1 MKRSRRASR
10 AERPPFPPDA
20 ETRHA
25 LAESG
30 MTPFA
35 IERAMSQVLRLLRFD
50 FFKRRKQ
57 RLYTMLAMRMGLVTL
72 KEKVVAIAN
81 RHEKETGAALNAD
94 DFFVGAYKYLLVD
107 FGPADVDV
115 AIKELVGE
123 GILRQEN
130 LGGIVVLRP
139 TRKHLHVSTASL
151 RKVLDQMKLHLGI
164 RYAQEYDTEK
174 TYQV

>member
-1 MKRSRRASR
+1 MGKKERSRPVKP
-10 AERPPFPPDA
+10 PPFPPDA

-25 LAESG
+25 LVESG
-30 MTPFA
+30 MSPLA
-35 IERAMSQVLRLLRFD
+35 VERAMSQILRPLRFD
-50 FFKRRKQ
+50 FFGRRER

-81 RHEKETGAALNAD
+81 RHEMETGTALNAD
-94 DFFVGAYKYLLVD
+94 DFFFGTYKYLLVD

-115 AIKELVGE
+115 AIKELVRE

-139 TRKHLHVSTASL
+139 TRKPFRVSTAPL

-174 TYQV
+174 TYRM